1 MRLVGM
7 KGEELMT
14 GGGIDVG
21 ALRYCPLGDRPDGT
35 SLRTRISERPGKGAS
50 AAEGDLSL
58 TVYSMMIS
66 RSAKHQVTDIE

>member
-21 ALRYCPLGDRPDGT
+21 GLEILSSWGQARWHIT
-35 SLRTRISERPGKGAS
+35 SDE
-50 AAEGDLSL
+50 
-58 TVYSMMIS
+58 
-66 RSAKHQVTDIE
+66 DI